1 VSRFVV
7 GVDGGGTSTR
17 AVILDDTGTEIARG
31 ECEGAV
37 VTADAPGEA
46 ASAVAA
52 AVRIAA
58 VQSGVTLPVQALW
71 AGLAGAGREA
81 ARDAVTAALS
91 RVGLAESIEVST
103 DVEAALHDAFN
114 DGPGVILIA
123 GTGSIAWARDEHG
136 ITHRIGGWGQH
147 MGDEGSGYWMGTEA
161 LRNVARAEDGRGA
174 PTMLRASIL
183 GSLGFRD
190 PTELVVWVGSASKSE
205 IAALVPDIVGAACA
219 GDASAAQ
226 VLELAV
232 ETLAG
237 HLTAVVEQSGPW
249 SKKPRLA
256 LGGGLLREGGP
267 LRGALMSAISNY
279 HVSVIEQELDP
290 PMGAARRALALT
302 FPGRH

>member
-1 VSRFVV
+1 MSRFVV

-17 AVILDDTGTEIARG
+17 ALILDDTGTEIARA
-31 ECEGAV
+31 ECKGAV
-37 VTADAPGEA
+37 VTADTPGEA

-58 VQSGVTLPVQALW
+58 VQGGVTLPVQALW

-123 GTGSIAWARDEHG
+123 GTGSIAWARDERG

-161 LRNVARAEDGRGA
+161 LRNVARAEDGRGT

-190 PTELVVWVGSASKSE
+190 PTELVVWVGSASKSD
-205 IAALVPDIVGAACA
+205 IAALVPDIVGAASA

-232 ETLAG
+232 EILAG
-237 HLTAVVEQSGPW
+237 HLTAVVEQSEPW
-249 SKKPRLA
+249 SEQPRLA

-267 LRGALMSAISNY
+267 LRGALMSAISSH

-290 PMGAARRALALT
+290 PMGAARRALALI
-302 FPGRH
+302 RH